1 MKKVLFAVAVVAL
14 LGMAAQAGE
23 LKYYSWPTGG
33 FIPQEITTI
42 PVVMDIGYWVRI
54 KDQDKLQIKLT
65 QKNVHEYEGCC
76 DMVVECNMNVTLS
89 ASVAKTAAAGS
100 GKFSISKL
108 DPANINSP
116 GGTSTVCVK
125 LTEADLGAAPG
136 GSKNVHVA
144 TVTIKVVP
152 QS

>member
-1 MKKVLFAVAVVAL
+1 MKKVLFAVALVAL
-14 LGMAAQAGE
+14 LTVAAQAGE

-42 PVVMDIGYWVRI
+42 PVVMDVGYWVRI
-54 KDQDKLQIKLT
+54 KDQDKLQIKLN
-65 QKNVHEYEGCC
+65 QINVHEYEGCC

-89 ASVAKTAAAGS
+89 ASVAALAAVP
-100 GKFSISKL
+100 GKYSISKL
-108 DPANINSP
+108 DPAGINAP

-125 LTEADLGAAPG
+125 LKEADLSKTPG
-136 GSKNVHVA
+136 GSKNVQVA

-152 QS
+152 Q